1 MPSKRSSAASGNRAR
16 DVASAWKRRVTNAK
30 AAHVVVTTSDFAGIR
45 AGSRLLIASP
55 DIIVRYLMQIPA
67 GETRTLQRMRNEL
80 ARRHRAD
87 ATCPV
92 TTAIYLRAVAESA
105 WDDLNA
111 GAAREHVPPFWRV
124 IEPGSPIAKRL
135 RCGNAVLEQER
146 SAEGIVTPP
155 AGAPPRPR
163 KGARRAGRAG

>member
-1 MPSKRSSAASGNRAR
+1 MSPPTKRRKAATPA
-16 DVASAWKRRVTNAK
+16 ASAWKTRVAKAK
-30 AAHVVVTTSDFAGIR
+30 AAHVVVTESDFAGIR

-55 DIIVRYLMQIPA
+55 DILVRYLMQIPS
-67 GETRTLQRMRNEL
+67 GETRTIQRLRNEL

-105 WDDLNA
+105 WEDLAA
-111 GAAREHVPPFWRV
+111 GVDRDAVPPFWRV

-135 RCGNAVLEQER
+135 SCGNAVLERER
-146 SAEGIVTPP
+146 AFERDAAS
-155 AGAPPRPR
+155 
-163 KGARRAGRAG
+163 